1 MQNPEP
7 TELMAQSLALLVKV
21 LDLLDEAGAPAEI
34 GAHVDL
40 ARERLSRT
48 LELARVVTTTAS
60 RSAA

>member
-1 MQNPEP
+1 MQHVEAA
-7 TELMAQSLALLVKV
+7 ELMTQSLALLVKA
-21 LDLLDEAGAPAEI
+21 LNLLDQAGAPGEI

-48 LELARVVTTTAS
+48 LELARVVDTTS

>member
-1 MQNPEP
+1 MQHVEP
-7 TELMAQSLALLVKV
+7 AELMTQSLALLVKA
-21 LDLLDEAGAPAEI
+21 LSLLDQAGAPGEI

-48 LELARVVTTTAS
+48 LELSRVVNTTS